1 MPAPQAIPSTAIQL
15 DPARL
20 VDIQLPQAIGL
31 WPPAPGWWILL
42 LLVIIVLTILIYFIN
57 RKPPLKKATV
67 KQLKSQAMIEL
78 DNIKAHYDAHP
89 DTAENTHK
97 SVKELSVFLRRY
109 ILSLYH
115 RNEVA
120 SLTDQQWL
128 QLLDKTYNTHS
139 NTHSN
144 KDTETLFTEKY
155 GQLLTQI
162 PYQPESQFIDQ
173 LLLEECFDSTQELI
187 KNSALLFE
195 QDHHV

>member
-31 WPPAPGWWILL
+31 WPPASGWWVLL
-42 LLVIIVLTILIYFIN
+42 LLVIIVLAILVYFIS
-57 RKPPLKKATV
+57 RKKPVKKATV

-78 DNIKAHYDAHP
+78 DNIKTHYDAHP

-139 NTHSN
+139 N
-144 KDTETLFTEKY
+144 KQIETLFTEKY

-162 PYQPESQFIDQ
+162 PYQPESQLIDQ
-173 LLLEECFDSTQELI
+173 LLLEECFDSTQVLI

>member
-1 MPAPQAIPSTAIQL
+1 MPAPQIVPSSTQF

-20 VDIQLPQAIGL
+20 ADIQLPQAIGL

-42 LLVIIVLTILIYFIN
+42 ALGIIALITLLYFIG
-57 RKPPLKKATV
+57 RKPPLKKV
-67 KQLKSQAMIEL
+67 GIKQLKSQAMIEL

-89 DTAENTHK
+89 DTAENVHN

-109 ILSLYH
+109 VLSIYH

-139 NTHSN
+139 DSE
-144 KDTETLFTEKY
+144 KQSEALFTEKY
-155 GQLLTQI
+155 GALLTQI
-162 PYQPESQFIDQ
+162 PYQPESEFIDKV
-173 LLLEECFDSTQELI
+173 LLEECFNSAQVLI
-187 KNSALLFE
+187 NNSALLFE